1 MKGGVH
7 SETPPVGNAYNENF
21 RNRFCGCSEVYDA
34 HKEKGTMYQCLGL
47 GGVEEGGCGE
57 DWWHPECI
65 VGLPRKWYKEG
76 EKREPEWQ
84 DSGNYVD
91 TTEDMGVD
99 PEEPPQPPGF
109 PTEDDF
115 DAFICYKCVEANPW
129 IKRYAGTDGF
139 LSAIYN
145 KRASTEEEDKQNSAE
160 LKPTSPPTS
169 PSSREPSSRK
179 RKAEPETEDLD
190 PSLVAKKP
198 KNETTD
204 NHAPSSTT
212 PPNCQYATLP
222 PPPTGQISLFLK
234 EDFRNHLCRCPT
246 CFPSLA
252 LHPQLL
258 EEEDVYEPPLS
269 DSGDADVP
277 AGGSVGTGSLLER
290 GEAALSN
297 MDRVRAIGKFSHRP
311 SIETRSC
318 TGLTGIGDVQ

>member
-1 MKGGVH
+1 MKGGAH
-7 SETPPVGNAYNENF
+7 SEKPLVGNAYNQNF

-47 GGVEEGGCGE
+47 GGVEKGGCGE

-65 VGLPRKWYKEG
+65 VGLPRKWYKESMKM
-76 EKREPEWQ
+76 ESEEQ
-84 DSGNYVD
+84 ALGNGAK
-91 TTEDMGVD
+91 TTEDTGPD
-99 PEEPPQPPGF
+99 LEEPPQPPGF
-109 PTEDDF
+109 PPEDDF

-139 LSAIYN
+139 LSAVYY
-145 KRASTEEEDKQNSAE
+145 KRASTEVEDVRNSTD
-160 LKPTSPPTS
+160 LKPTSRPSS

-179 RKAEPETEDLD
+179 RKAEAEAEDLD

-204 NHAPSSTT
+204 NHDPSPATSK
-212 PPNCQYATLP
+212 CRYASLP
-222 PPPTGQISLFLK
+222 PPSTGQISLFLK
-234 EDFRNHLCRCPT
+234 EDFHDHLCHCPT

-269 DSGDADVP
+269 ESGDADVP

-297 MDRVRAIGKFSHRP
+297 MDRVRAIGKISTTCP
-311 SIETRSC
+311 
-318 TGLTGIGDVQ
+318 